1 MAINHQDASI
11 FDASASPQPQPLTKR
26 DVRRNRIME
35 KLQAMVDGFATNQ
48 NQHYRAQLQ
57 GVQVDMT
64 LVLRA
69 EPYAEGALPD
79 SHEEIR
85 ELVEAV
91 MQSDASGNGGVTLPD
106 DENVKTD
113 FWATA
118 GKRYGEFA
126 REVNDAIEKRDADLT
141 LLHNNHEAALQE
153 LDRLHQQRLRQAEEE
168 HRELSNTI
176 RQRLIG
182 TLNKKRQQLLRDKD
196 QLDISDSNA
205 MLLHPNHFSINNNRA
220 SPSHNGLGVNKRT
233 RHLRHHRGASPAPAG
248 ADSESSKRK
257 RKLGAEDDNGNESP
271 IPNFGGRS
279 PFKEAKSTREYAQFE
294 APAYSL
300 ERLFTEKELALAT
313 DLAKKATYKYFYQK
327 EQEPS
332 SNGNGTAVPSLDG
345 EVVESGEG
353 QADETMADANGTNT
367 PPPSEPPAAVGM
379 ERQTSHQ
386 VLTRGGAK
394 ANPLAALSD
403 LANAAAAASSTEP
416 VVRKNPFTPEQPSFH
431 ATSRAEKSGA
441 PQPPP
446 VSSLDMENDFNM
458 MRDAGADHYLPD
470 QDGDVEMDTLAA
482 DEAKELRRRLLD
494 QALGVSGVQAPY
506 RLPQLEPGP
515 GAMIGR
521 GVDREPRTGFAP
533 VQPVV
538 VRIESRLKNNATE
551 AAAHAAGGAM
561 AAALNNRL
569 GAEPMSRTTSAGGF
583 SEMGEPAAPRGRGG
597 RGRLV

>member
-1 MAINHQDASI
+1 MAINHRDASI
-11 FDASASPQPQPLTKR
+11 FDGSASPQPQPLTKR

-35 KLQAMVDGFATNQ
+35 RLQAMVDGFATNQ

-69 EPYAEGALPD
+69 EPYVDGALPD

-85 ELVEAV
+85 ELVETV

-106 DENVKTD
+106 DESVKTD

-141 LLHNNHEAALQE
+141 LLHNNHDAALQE

-205 MLLHPNHFSINNNRA
+205 MLLHPNHFSINNNPA

-233 RHLRHHRGASPAPAG
+233 RHLRHHRGASPAPTG
-248 ADSESSKRK
+248 ADNESGKRK

-345 EVVESGEG
+345 EVAESGDA
-353 QADETMADANGTNT
+353 QPDETMADANGANT

-416 VVRKNPFTPEQPSFH
+416 VVRRNPFTPEQPSFH
-431 ATSRAEKSGA
+431 ATTRAEKSGA

-458 MRDAGADHYLPD
+458 MREAGADHYPPD
-470 QDGDVEMDTLAA
+470 QDGDVEMDTIAA

-515 GAMIGR
+515 GAVLGR
-521 GVDREPRTGFAP
+521 GVDREARSGFAP
-533 VQPVV
+533 LQPVV
-538 VRIESRLKNNATE
+538 VRIESRLKNNAAE
-551 AAAHAAGGAM
+551 AAASTAGAM
-561 AAALNNRL
+561 AVALTNRL
-569 GAEPMSRTTSAGGF
+569 AAEPMSRTTSAGGF
-583 SEMGEPAAPRGRGG
+583 SELGEPATSRGRGG